1 MGGGIRSSSLPH
13 SGGGGICPYP
23 TARWGPP
30 WGHILCGGAASQLQ
44 PTAPWGSVFPYPT
57 QRRGTIRGVRVEVLG
72 AAYPYAKGSASSPPT
87 HSPVGKRTPLP
98 RWPVGKTRG
107 ISRGA
112 RAALPGR
119 APYTSG
125 RSGRDPIADSGG
137 VPLRRPA
144 VPSAKRTRKESHR
157 DRQSRLDATRSAPPP
172 EAQPHMQPRRSRLLP

>member
-30 WGHILCGGAASQLQ
+30 WGHILCGSTADSNPQ
-44 PTAPWGSVFPYPT
+44 PRGEAYSLTPPNGG
-57 QRRGTIRGVRVEVLG
+57 GTIRGVRVEVLG

>member
-1 MGGGIRSSSLPH
+1 MGGGYALTPQP
-13 SGGGGICPYP
+13 GGDPPGGISSAGALPANSNPQPRGEAYSL
-23 TARWGPP
+23 TPP
-30 WGHILCGGAASQLQ
+30 NGG
-44 PTAPWGSVFPYPT
+44 
-57 QRRGTIRGVRVEVLG
+57 GTIRGVRVEVLG